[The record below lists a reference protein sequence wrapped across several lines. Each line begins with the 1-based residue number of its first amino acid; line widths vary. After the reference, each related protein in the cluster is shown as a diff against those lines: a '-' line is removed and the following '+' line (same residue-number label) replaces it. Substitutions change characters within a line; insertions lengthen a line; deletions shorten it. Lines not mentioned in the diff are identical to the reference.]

1 MAEEIKN
8 ILVVGAGVMGSAISQ
23 VFAANGYKTVMA
35 DLKEAFLETALKR
48 IETNI
53 DGMEEENLADGSYR
67 KAVHEN
73 LITILNSQIPEK
85 ADGSTLW

>member
-1 MAEEIKN
+1 MK
-8 ILVVGAGVMGSAISQ
+8 
-23 VFAANGYKTVMA
+23 
-35 DLKEAFLETALKR
+35 
-48 IETNI
+48 TNI

-85 ADGSTLW
+85 ADRFDLVVEVIFENKDAKHELYKGSIG